1 MNCVG
6 KQNIWDKLEGIIIEE
21 TVTWMLAYGKNLA
34 IHNLRIYNL
43 HVDNDTCLK
52 AINKEGCVC

>member
-6 KQNIWDKLEGIIIEE
+6 KQNIWDKRESIIIEE

-34 IHNLRIYNL
+34 IHSSPCSYLKRSGSLSQFLRMFL
-43 HVDNDTCLK
+43 S
-52 AINKEGCVC
+52 

>member
-6 KQNIWDKLEGIIIEE
+6 KQNIWDKRESIIIEE

-34 IHNLRIYNL
+34 IHSSPCSYLKRSGSLSQSLRML
-43 HVDNDTCLK
+43 LF
-52 AINKEGCVC
+52 